1 MLVLNGTFG
10 VDPVFLPESDDGT
23 FGPIQLPTYGF
34 PFWDSDRED
43 VFVRDTIHFFLIRV
57 LVLFITIQIAVNGL
71 LSFEQPYGSFFN
83 QPFPGFFFISSRY
96 LVAPFW
102 DDADIRGG
110 DGQISYEVHTSG
122 YLIDH
127 ISAFIRARKPSPFQ
141 GTWMLVVF
149 YDAVQP
155 YFGTGVSKTI
165 MSGIMSLVVRVGI
178 LGIG

>member
-1 MLVLNGTFG
+1 MTVHLDLYNFQHMDSPSGTATEKM
-10 VDPVFLPESDDGT
+10 FLYETQFIS
-23 FGPIQLPTYGF
+23 
-34 PFWDSDRED
+34 
-43 VFVRDTIHFFLIRV
+43 LIRV
-57 LVLFITIQIAVNGL
+57 LVLSNTIQIAVNGL

-165 MSGIMSLVVRVGI
+165 MSGIKSLVVRVGI